1 MALRERG
8 PTVINGRRPRSGR
21 VSDRADPEIR
31 CGDHIPN
38 TEASG
43 ERLGWISVKQVLLP
57 FHHLGLNSS
66 FFKSEN
72 LTLKRQTGFF
82 VLKL

>member
-8 PTVINGRRPRSGR
+8 PTAINGRRPRSGR

-38 TEASG
+38 T
-43 ERLGWISVKQVLLP
+43 LVT
-57 FHHLGLNSS
+57 LNLHFVGVGIKLH
-66 FFKSEN
+66 FF
-72 LTLKRQTGFF
+72 L
-82 VLKL
+82 